1 MSANTMDSEVH
12 VTRHVR
18 DADNILAIK
27 SFCQITDCFYL
38 QSQFTVMQ
46 CNIIAIDRRM
56 EAQK

>member
-1 MSANTMDSEVH
+1 MDSEVH